1 MYKLIRPFL
10 FALPPELAHHLSL
23 PALGVLHN
31 LSLNKW
37 LFGETPQLPG
47 TVMGLKF
54 TNPVGLAAGL
64 DKNGDYIDSLA
75 ALGFGFIEV
84 GTVTPRPQLGNPTP
98 RLFRIPT
105 AQALI
110 NRMGFNNLG
119 VDYLIEK
126 LKKTKFKGV
135 LGVNIG
141 KNVYTPLEKAS
152 EDYLTCL
159 YKVYPYADY
168 VAINISSPNTPG
180 LTQLQQRDEL
190 DRLLNRLKKVQ
201 SLLATEHMRYV
212 PIVIKISPDLTIQE
226 LAIIAER
233 LLGYDVD
240 GVIATNTTLSRVG
253 VENFYPAH
261 ETGGLSGAPL
271 SIRATEVI
279 RQLNTLLEGK
289 IPIIAS
295 GGIMSVADAQEKFE
309 AGASLVQ
316 LYSGLI
322 YQGPWLVRHIVRAL
336 KQSGYVSDN
345 TSDN

>member
-1 MYKLIRPFL
+1 MYRLIRPFL
-10 FALPPELAHHLSL
+10 FTLPPELAHHLSL
-23 PALGVLHN
+23 PTLGMIRHLH
-31 LSLNKW
+31 LNKW
-37 LFGETPQLPG
+37 LFGETPQLPC

-54 TNPVGLAAGL
+54 PNPVGLAAGL
-64 DKNGDYIDSLA
+64 DKNGDYIESLA

-84 GTVTPRPQLGNPTP
+84 GTVTPRPQLGNPAP

-110 NRMGFNNLG
+110 NRMGFNNRG
-119 VDYLIEK
+119 VDYLVERLQK
-126 LKKTKFKGV
+126 AKFTGV
-135 LGVNIG
+135 LGINIG
-141 KNVYTPLEKAS
+141 KNVYTPLDKAS

-190 DRLLNRLKKVQ
+190 DRLLNRLKKAQ
-201 SLLATEHMRYV
+201 SLLTTEYMKYV
-212 PIVIKISPDLTIQE
+212 PIVVKISPDLTIQE

-240 GVIATNTTLSRVG
+240 GVIATNTTLSRAG

-271 SIRATEVI
+271 SVRATEVI
-279 RQLNTLLEGK
+279 RQLSTLLEGK

-295 GGIMSVADAQEKFE
+295 GGIMSVTDAQEKIE
-309 AGASLVQ
+309 AGASLIQ

-322 YQGPWLVRHIVRAL
+322 YKGPWLVKQMVRAL
-336 KQSGYVSDN
+336 KQSRHISADSDK
-345 TSDN
+345 

>member
-1 MYKLIRPFL
+1 MYKLIRPLL
-10 FALPPELAHHLSL
+10 FTLPPELAHHLSL
-23 PALGVLHN
+23 PALDVLHN
-31 LSLNKW
+31 LRLNRW
-37 LFGETPQLPG
+37 LFGEVPQLPC
-47 TVMGLKF
+47 TAMGLKF

-84 GTVTPRPQLGNPTP
+84 GTVTPRPQRGNPTP

-119 VDYLIEK
+119 VDYLVEK
-126 LKKTKFKGV
+126 LQSTKYKGI

-141 KNVYTPLEKAS
+141 KNIYTALENAA
-152 EDYLTCL
+152 EDYVTCL

-168 VAINISSPNTPG
+168 VAVNISSPNTPG

-190 DRLLNRLKKVQ
+190 DRLLNRLKKAQ
-201 SLLATEHMRYV
+201 STLATEYMKYV
-212 PIVIKISPDLTIQE
+212 PLVIKISPDLTVQG
-226 LAIIAER
+226 LALLAER
-233 LLGYDVD
+233 LLSYHVD

-253 VENFYPAH
+253 VENYYPAH

-271 SIRATEVI
+271 SMRATEII
-279 RQLNTLLEGK
+279 RQLSTLLEGE

-295 GGIMSVADAQEKFE
+295 GGVMSATDAQERMN

-322 YQGPWLVRHIVRAL
+322 YEGPWLVKQIVRTL
-336 KQSGYVSDN
+336 KTVHK
-345 TSDN
+345 